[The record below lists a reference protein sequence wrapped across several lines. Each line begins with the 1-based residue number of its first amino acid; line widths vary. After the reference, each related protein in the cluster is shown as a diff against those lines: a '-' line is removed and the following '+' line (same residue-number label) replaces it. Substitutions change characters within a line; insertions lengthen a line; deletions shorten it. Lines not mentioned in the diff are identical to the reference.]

1 MGKIDKKSKN
11 IDRVTGTGQ
20 EVTGS
25 KRWVRSHCLSL
36 PMVGSGSTGDLPY
49 FVPTRARELSVPSCI
64 PSGTVRGQPH
74 YLMGLYLKIILLD
87 ILFLIQLIK
96 FFILCFLENVLKVL
110 FCCSCIEVKVFR
122 IVNKNIIIPLL
133 KLLFPITEGFKL
145 DSILDFETEKRLE
158 KREESWLL
166 WLVDVETH

>member
-1 MGKIDKKSKN
+1 MGTESLSQFTDGREWFYRRLAVFCPDQSQSQRVVSTKLYPEWYGQRPASLFDGIISENNIIRYTISYSVNKIL
-11 IDRVTGTGQ
+11 
-20 EVTGS
+20 
-25 KRWVRSHCLSL
+25 H
-36 PMVGSGSTGDLPY
+36 
-49 FVPTRARELSVPSCI
+49 
-64 PSGTVRGQPH
+64 
-74 YLMGLYLKIILLD
+74 LM
-87 ILFLIQLIK
+87 
-96 FFILCFLENVLKVL
+96 FFRKCLKVL
-110 FCCSCIEVKVFR
+110 FCWSCIEVKVFR

>member
-1 MGKIDKKSKN
+1 M
-11 IDRVTGTGQ
+11 TGTGQ

-49 FVPTRARELSVPSCI
+49 FVPTRAGARELSVPSCI
-64 PSGTVRGQPH
+64 PSGMVRGRPH
-74 YLMGLYLKIILLD
+74 YLMGLFLKIILLN